1 MHVLLCCHQLAVG
14 AAAGGGVAGENGQL
28 ALRSLASSTLHTL
41 LPKLETRGQLG
52 AARWRL
58 VGAPALPN
66 LLGMLDLTSVAAGDE
81 LDPAKLLSRLAVG
94 GWMGG

>member
-1 MHVLLCCHQLAVG
+1 MREARVAGSVRWQMMANDTCCVVLKRQGCIATTKVKLHVCPC
-14 AAAGGGVAGENGQL
+14 AGENGQL

-58 VGAPALPN
+58 VRVCALFI
-66 LLGMLDLTSVAAGDE
+66 TS
-81 LDPAKLLSRLAVG
+81 RFN
-94 GWMGG
+94 